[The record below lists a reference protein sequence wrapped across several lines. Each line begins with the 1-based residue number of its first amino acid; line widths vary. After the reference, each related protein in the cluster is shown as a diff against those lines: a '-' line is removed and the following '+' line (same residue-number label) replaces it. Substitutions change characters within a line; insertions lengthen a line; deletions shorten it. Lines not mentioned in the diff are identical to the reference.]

1 MNVQTLNVLLI
12 EDDPCYADF
21 VCRIFQEKSNQF
33 RIDVVQKLQEAK
45 SYLDEFHP
53 DLIIA
58 DLCLPDGKGIELL
71 YNGKVKDKIPMVI
84 ITGLGSE
91 EDAVKA
97 MKAGALDYIIKTQ
110 ENSFYLPHIAKRTL
124 KQWDDITRQRLTES
138 LLQKSQNDLE
148 ETIRLRTAKLENE
161 NIKLRSEIEKL
172 EQEINSLKMK
182 T

>member
-1 MNVQTLNVLLI
+1 MM
-12 EDDPCYADF
+12 
-21 VCRIFQEKSNQF
+21 RITTAVKKAATKK
-33 RIDVVQKLQEAK
+33 VAK
-45 SYLDEFHP
+45 KP
-53 DLIIA
+53 MMK
-58 DLCLPDGKGIELL
+58 KG
-71 YNGKVKDKIPMVI
+71 GKIPMVI

-124 KQWDDITRQRLTES
+124 KQWDDMTRQRLTES
-138 LLQKSQNDLE
+138 LLQKSQNDLA

-161 NIKLRSEIEKL
+161 NNKLRSEIKKL
-172 EQEINSLKMK
+172 KQEINSLKVK